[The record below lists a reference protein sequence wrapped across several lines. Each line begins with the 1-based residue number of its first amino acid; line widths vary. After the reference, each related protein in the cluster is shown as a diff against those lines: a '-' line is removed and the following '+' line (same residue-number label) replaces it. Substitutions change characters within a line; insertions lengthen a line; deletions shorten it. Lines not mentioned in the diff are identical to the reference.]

1 MICFSKTRLL
11 GSRLTFYRSDSVF
24 ERLGFIQSQVNTWLK
39 KKNSFKLYF
48 KERFEEHP
56 KKTKNTERK
65 KKHNYE
71 KKMDQKLPFKPTNCV
86 KKTFTFKSVQKR
98 HLKTVQNKTVWNYA
112 TFYVKRR
119 DFQDP
124 KWHDFVILQGKTLW
138 GVKKRSEALR
148 GVK

>member
-24 ERLGFIQSQVNTWLK
+24 EHLGFIQSQVNTWLK

-65 KKHNYE
+65 KKHNYA
-71 KKMDQKLPFKPTNCV
+71 KKNG
-86 KKTFTFKSVQKR
+86 SEI
-98 HLKTVQNKTVWNYA
+98 TVQTHQLRKKNVHVQERSKKAFKNRS
-112 TFYVKRR
+112 KQNRLKLR
-119 DFQDP
+119 N
-124 KWHDFVILQGKTLW
+124 IL
-138 GVKKRSEALR
+138 R
-148 GVK
+148 